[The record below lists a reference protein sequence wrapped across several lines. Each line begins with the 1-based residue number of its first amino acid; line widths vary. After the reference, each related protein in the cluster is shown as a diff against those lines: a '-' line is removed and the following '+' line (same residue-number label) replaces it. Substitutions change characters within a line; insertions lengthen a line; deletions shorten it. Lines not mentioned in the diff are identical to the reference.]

1 MVKTEISSQNISRVD
16 VLIAEDNP
24 VNQLIFAQILSGS
37 GLAYQIVANGELAV
51 EAFEDMQPSLI
62 LMDIGMPKLNG
73 FEATKAIRA
82 MATLGGGTVPIIAV
96 TANAAG
102 EDRESCL
109 KAGMNDHLAKPIS
122 PEALLAKIAE
132 WMPKRLSKTA

>member
-1 MVKTEISSQNISRVD
+1 MAAAISSHNISRVD

-24 VNQLIFAQILSGS
+24 VNQLVMTQILSGS
-37 GLAYQIVANGELAV
+37 RLAYQIVANGELAV
-51 EAFEDMQPSLI
+51 EAFEDMQPGLI

-82 MATLGGGTVPIIAV
+82 MVALGGDTVPIIAV
-96 TANAAG
+96 TASAAG

-109 KAGMNDHLAKPIS
+109 NGGMSDHLAKPIS

-132 WMPKRLSKTA
+132 WMPKRFSKTA